1 MQRLTI
7 TEDDRSSIFWLTTG
21 AGLLLTV
28 GGLLAAPAIARF
40 YDEPAVEDIFRALSL
55 TFIITALGATHAA
68 LLTRAMDF
76 RALELQQIGAVT
88 VGAVAALF
96 GLALGWG
103 LWAVVAQQIAVAAA
117 ATVLL
122 WFFAA
127 WRPRLRFSRSAIRA
141 MAGFS
146 ANVFGTRMLFYAD
159 RNSDNLLIGKFLG
172 ASALGLY
179 SVAYNLMLVPLERI
193 AGPVQQVFYPAVAR
207 LQDQPQ
213 RLGVAWIRATR
224 LIAAITTP
232 AMLGIIVTAPD
243 LVRVV
248 LGEKW
253 LGAIP
258 VIQVL
263 AWVGLHQSLA
273 RLNSSVLQ
281 ATDRTHLMLRYAV
294 ITVIADVAAFAV
306 GAHWGIV
313 GVAVAYAGATTVIA
327 PLYFHYAAAGVGMSA
342 WAFLRAQSGVLQAS
356 ALTGA
361 VALGAREAMLALGA
375 GPALR
380 LVVVAALGAVV
391 TPAFI
396 WWRARPVLDD
406 ALRLL
411 PGRITRSRPLRRLVP
426 VS

>member
-1 MQRLTI
+1 
-7 TEDDRSSIFWLTTG
+7 
-21 AGLLLTV
+21 
-28 GGLLAAPAIARF
+28 
-40 YDEPAVEDIFRALSL
+40 
-55 TFIITALGATHAA
+55 
-68 LLTRAMDF
+68 
-76 RALELQQIGAVT
+76 
-88 VGAVAALF
+88 
-96 GLALGWG
+96 
-103 LWAVVAQQIAVAAA
+103 
-117 ATVLL
+117 
-122 WFFAA
+122 
-127 WRPRLRFSRSAIRA
+127 
-141 MAGFS
+141 
-146 ANVFGTRMLFYAD
+146 
-159 RNSDNLLIGKFLG
+159 
-172 ASALGLY
+172 
-179 SVAYNLMLVPLERI
+179 MLVPLERI

-361 VALGAREAMLALGA
+361 VALGAREAMVALGA